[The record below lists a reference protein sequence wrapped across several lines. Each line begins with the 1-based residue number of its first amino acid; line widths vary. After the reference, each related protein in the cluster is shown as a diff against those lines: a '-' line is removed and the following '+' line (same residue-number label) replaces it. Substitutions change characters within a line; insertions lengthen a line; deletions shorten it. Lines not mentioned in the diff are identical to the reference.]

1 MGVGMGNE
9 TTWEEEVMEVGWVER
24 GRKEGM
30 GLSIAV
36 RWDVGVTGM
45 EGDGKGRVWE
55 VGMACTCLEPEPDM
69 EKPTHTPRTG
79 PAQTH
84 TIRGTGLT
92 STPPFFQIVVSQS
105 RPCVWSPQLP

>member
-45 EGDGKGRVWE
+45 EGDGTWGRDRRLDGSWE
-55 VGMACTCLEPEPDM
+55 EEGMGGGDGMYL
-69 EKPTHTPRTG
+69 
-79 PAQTH
+79 
-84 TIRGTGLT
+84 
-92 STPPFFQIVVSQS
+92 S
-105 RPCVWSPQLP
+105 